1 MDELAPKPPK
11 HILLTGPHPADARV
25 LEIPATS
32 EWHDL
37 LPQHQEVAIK
47 PYAGPIN
54 TPRP

>member
-1 MDELAPKPPK
+1 MATDTPPPK

-32 EWHDL
+32 PWHDL
-37 LPQHQEVAIK
+37 LPQHQECAIK